1 MSTSQIP
8 YTLIEEQPTSL
19 IQNQS
24 PQGNPITQQYGNKQG
39 KGHATTKPTAP
50 HKTPSTGQYD
60 WVYTLLQVYA
70 CISTIFCIPLGV
82 TAFVAADRAS
92 KNYQGGF
99 RKKAAGFG
107 ITSFIMST
115 ICIGII
121 VTLIVLLI
129 YWRNSFF
136 LIVY

>member
-99 RKKAAGFG
+99 RKKA
-107 ITSFIMST
+107 MS
-115 ICIGII
+115 ISSGII
-121 VTLIVLLI
+121 FCNPHCRCCHIAEL
-129 YWRNSFF
+129 WGF
-136 LIVY
+136 LVETGFE